1 MRFREFFPVAAACL
15 SLQGCLEVETRPR
28 PDLEEPPD
36 LSQPDLAPPC
46 AAASGLPG
54 DNLLCVDFSAIPEGS
69 LGASL
74 PAKLTGWA
82 INLNDADKQKYAGV
96 ILAIVQAVD
105 LNETR
110 QKIQIQLG
118 LDDPATRLLLQ
129 TTGLQPN
136 QRVILDTARA
146 KLPNSGT
153 GMYQPLLKISS
164 TAAAGGLAQGWQIE
178 SIAINARRTWRL
190 RTRESPARP
199 AHSNWA
205 PWSLRKVR
213 SIRHDAPG
221 HSRRLRSSV
230 QLAAPA

>member
-69 LGASL
+69 LGTSL
-74 PAKLTGWA
+74 PAQLTGWDFASFCPAGWEIKSGKLQVVNFAGFMSDCRFTMPA

-96 ILAIVQAVD
+96 ILAIVHAVD

-178 SIAINARRTWRL
+178 SIAINARR
-190 RTRESPARP
+190 
-199 AHSNWA
+199 
-205 PWSLRKVR
+205 
-213 SIRHDAPG
+213 
-221 HSRRLRSSV
+221 
-230 QLAAPA
+230 